1 MNPIR
6 DALIGGVLPGAIA
19 TITLSLAGL
28 AIALKRGPL
37 PSVPTSPAKP
47 QSMSPSDI
55 VERAIA
61 FVATLLVGAG
71 VLLSMRLLESYPGW
85 WPVGINNRT
94 PAMIGF
100 GVAAAA
106 LVAAGPGRWWF
117 ALPACVL
124 GGAAISYGV
133 REPLPATEN
142 LPLAMALD
150 ALAVGVAAFLIQLL
164 IDRVANAERGL
175 LARPLPIVALTL
187 ALGPAAVAIFNT
199 GTSVSA
205 RQFGVVPA
213 VLMSAAIVLA
223 VFHNPAGRVVLR
235 GVGVLVAMAI
245 GVWMLVGRTIGV
257 PDLTVPALVLVLLS
271 AAGVGVAAI
280 LVPRLNRWWLPAVLT
295 LALVGAPMG
304 AAAFAQRQAAT
315 AGDDAGGSPADYGY

>member
-19 TITLSLAGL
+19 TITLGVAAL

-37 PSVPTSPAKP
+37 PPVQTAPAKP
-47 QSMSPSDI
+47 QPMSPSGI

-100 GVAAAA
+100 GVVAAA
-106 LVAAGPGRWWF
+106 LVATGPGRWWF
-117 ALPACVL
+117 ALPVCIL
-124 GGAAISYGV
+124 GGAAVSYGV

-142 LPLAMALD
+142 LPLAIALD

-187 ALGPAAVAIFNT
+187 ALGPAAVAIFDT

-223 VFHNPAGRVVLR
+223 ISGNSAGRAALR

-245 GVWMLVGRTIGV
+245 GVWLLVGRTIGS
-257 PDLTVPALVLVLLS
+257 PDLTTTALVLVLLS
-271 AAGVGVAAI
+271 AGGAGAAAV
-280 LVPRLNRWWLPAVLT
+280 LVPRLKRWWAPALLT

-304 AAAFAQRQAAT
+304 AAAYMQHQAANP
-315 AGDDAGGSPADYGY
+315 ADDPGGSPADYGY

>member
-37 PSVPTSPAKP
+37 PPVPTSPAKP
-47 QSMSPSDI
+47 QPTRPSGI
-55 VERAIA
+55 VERAVA

-71 VLLSMRLLESYPGW
+71 VVLSMRLLESYPGW

-94 PAMIGF
+94 PAMVGF

-117 ALPACVL
+117 ALPVCVL
-124 GGAAISYGV
+124 GGAAVSYGV
-133 REPLPATEN
+133 REPLPATGN
-142 LPLAMALD
+142 LPLTMALD
-150 ALAVGVAAFLIQLL
+150 ALAVGVAAFLVQLL

-187 ALGPAAVAIFNT
+187 ALGPAAVAIFDT

-223 VFHNPAGRVVLR
+223 VFHNSAGRVVLR

-271 AAGVGVAAI
+271 AAGAGVAAI
-280 LVPRLNRWWLPAVLT
+280 LVPRLNRWWLPALLT

-304 AAAFAQRQAAT
+304 AAAYFQRQAAT
-315 AGDDAGGSPADYGY
+315 ADDDSGGSPADYGY